1 MHRFGAIVLAI
12 ATLIAPWLMGGV
24 LAEHQQW
31 FFGAVAITVMLWGV
45 SLVAGRA
52 APQRLPW
59 LTFVLIAAVALGMLQ
74 LLPLK
79 VSSVQELSPR
89 AAALWNT
96 GPGQFQS
103 LPTLKVSKATASTTD
118 SSTAES
124 VGVNKPV
131 VLPSTDAMTTISLAP
146 EATRSELALLGLA
159 LVVFVLGSVLFREA
173 ESLQSLLF
181 AVLLNG
187 AAVAFFGV
195 VQQLTWN
202 GQLFWQIPLT
212 QGGVPFG
219 PFVNRN
225 NAAGYLCLCLAAGIG
240 WVLCDRRNASS
251 VGKSDSSLRWLR
263 KLRGR
268 NVAGAAALIT
278 ISVGIVAS
286 GSRGGCLALAAG
298 LVAVLVSGLALQRRG
313 LLMGLTGFVA
323 AGAALAVWLGAVEF
337 LQHRVGTLSIE
348 LAAQHGRLA
357 NWNDGARAASDYL
370 ATGSGLGAYRH
381 IYGLYQERF
390 DEQWYLHAE
399 NQYLE
404 TLVTAGIPGVCLLA
418 AAIGLIALTVLS
430 LPSCPGRNSRAFCIA
445 GVVALVTQ
453 LVASLLDFGLYLPAG
468 MMLLALLCGG
478 LSGLACG
485 SLPAGFRRGLV
496 SVPCNRFVAGLLCVL
511 LAVSCT
517 FGGIETHGQAVVDGA
532 RSAAK
537 FDRDAEPQQIR
548 HAILQLQQALRW
560 RPDDW
565 PAHERAADLSVLL
578 ARIELSQRQQ
588 QADRSLSDEEAW
600 LRTAPLVWHAR
611 VYELTRDRQTQQ
623 LANLR
628 GDDVVQTHL
637 RRACLHLE
645 RAARACPL
653 NSDVCVRLAELIPVV
668 FVPEALA
675 AASDQPALDVRY
687 LERARKLAR
696 GDERVWFHTGL
707 LDFQAGRFDAAWTSW
722 RHALALSPR
731 SLEAITVLA
740 RTKLNWNEL
749 TERVLPSSPGIL
761 LDLAAAVQTRPLL
774 AADREAAG
782 PLCRQ
787 AIQLLGEATDSGQN
801 QMLLGQAHVLLG
813 ELPAAVEHFSRAVE
827 LEPRQLS
834 WRCRLVELL
843 RQTDR
848 RDEALAQVHVCA
860 GIDPH
865 DPRVQS
871 LFRDLS
877 REQLKN

>member
-1 MHRFGAIVLAI
+1 MHRAGAIVLAM
-12 ATLIAPWLMGGV
+12 TVLIAPWLIGGV
-24 LAEHQQW
+24 LPEHQQW
-31 FFGAVAITVMLWGV
+31 LFGAVAITVMLWGV
-45 SLVAGRA
+45 SLIAGRA

-59 LTFVLIAAVALGMLQ
+59 LTFVLTTAVALGMLQ

-89 AAALWNT
+89 AAALWST
-96 GPGQFQS
+96 GPGQLQS
-103 LPTLKVSKATASTTD
+103 LPISKVSKATTSPTD
-118 SSTAES
+118 SSIVES

-131 VLPSTDAMTTISLAP
+131 EFPSTDAMTISLAP

-159 LVVFVLGSVLFREA
+159 LVVFVLGSVLFRDA
-173 ESLQSLLF
+173 DALRALLF
-181 AVLLNG
+181 ATLLNG
-187 AAVAFFGV
+187 AAIAFFGV

-240 WVLCDRRNASS
+240 WVLCEHRGASS
-251 VGKSDSSLRWLR
+251 AHKPDSGLRWLR

-268 NVAGAAALIT
+268 HVAGAAALIT
-278 ISVGIVAS
+278 ISTGIISS

-298 LVAVLVSGLALQRRG
+298 LVAVLVSGMAFQRRG
-313 LLMGLTGFVA
+313 LLIGLTGFVA
-323 AGAALAVWLGAVEF
+323 VGAALAVWLGAVET
-337 LQHRVGTLSIE
+337 LQNRVRMVSTE

-357 NWNDGARAASDYL
+357 NWNDGARATADFL
-370 ATGSGLGAYRH
+370 ATGSGLGTYRH

-418 AAIGLIALTVLS
+418 AAIGLFALTVLL

-453 LVASLLDFGLYLPAG
+453 LVAGLLDFGLYLPAG

-478 LSGLACG
+478 LSGFACE
-485 SLPAGFRRGLV
+485 SLPAGFRRGLA
-496 SVPCNRFVAGLLCVL
+496 SVPCNRFVAGLLCGL

-517 FGGIETHGQAVVDGA
+517 FGGIESHGQAVVDGA
-532 RSAAK
+532 RAAAK
-537 FDRDAEPQQIR
+537 FDRDAEPQHIR
-548 HAILQLQQALRW
+548 QAIVQLQQALRW

-565 PAHERAADLSVLL
+565 QAHGRAAELSVLL
-578 ARIELSQRQQ
+578 ARIELCQRQK
-588 QADRSLSDEEAW
+588 QADRSVSADEAW
-600 LRTAPLVWHAR
+600 LRTTPLVWHGR
-611 VYELTRDRQTQQ
+611 VYELTRDQQTQE

-628 GDDVVQTHL
+628 GDEVVQTHL

-653 NSDVCVRLAELIPVV
+653 RADVCVRLAELMPVV

-675 AASDQPALDVRY
+675 GAPDQPTLDVNY
-687 LERARKLAR
+687 LERARQLAP
-696 GDERVWFHTGL
+696 GDERVWFHAGL
-707 LDFQAGRFDAAWTSW
+707 LDFQAGRLDAAWASW
-722 RHALALSPR
+722 RQALTLSPR
-731 SLEAITVLA
+731 SLEAIAVLA

-761 LDLAAAVQTRPLL
+761 LDLASAVQSRPLL
-774 AADREAAG
+774 AAEGEAAER
-782 PLCRQ
+782 LCRQ
-787 AIQLLGEATDSGQN
+787 AIQLLSDATDSGQN
-801 QMLLGQAHVLLG
+801 QILLGQAHVLLG
-813 ELPAAVEHFSRAVE
+813 ELPTAVEHYSRAVE
-827 LEPRQLS
+827 LEPRHLS

-843 RQTDR
+843 RQSDR
-848 RDEALAQVHVCA
+848 RDEALEQVRVCA